1 MVYKLYF
8 RYGTMNSSKTANL
21 LMVAHNYKQQGKN
34 VLLLK
39 PIIDN
44 RFGNSTIKSRCG
56 LEYEADY
63 LIEKDDHYL
72 KNIDRSILDNISAIL
87 VDEAQFLTKEQI
99 DELRIITQKVPVIC
113 YGLRTDYKTNLFEG
127 SKRLMEIA
135 DSIEEIKTICTFSF
149 CAKKAIVNLKY
160 SNNKII
166 KEGTN
171 EIDLGS
177 EEKYLGSCWY
187 CWYNKNEI

>member
-8 RYGTMNSSKTANL
+8 RYGAMSSSKTANL

-34 VLLLK
+34 ILLIK
-39 PIIDN
+39 PKIDN
-44 RFGNSTIKSRCG
+44 RFGNSIIKSRCG

-63 LIEKDDHYL
+63 LLEKDDNFL
-72 KNIDRSILDNISAIL
+72 RNINGSILEHVSAIL
-87 VDEAQFLTKEQI
+87 VDEAQFLTKEQV
-99 DELRIITQKVPVIC
+99 DTLRFITQKVPVIC

-135 DSIEEIKTICTFSF
+135 DSIEEIKTTCTF
-149 CAKKAIVNLKY
+149 CTKKAIINLKY

-166 KEGTN
+166 KDGTD
-171 EIDLGS
+171 EIDLGA
-177 EEKYLGSCWY
+177 EEKYLSSCWD
-187 CWYNKNEI
+187 CWYTKDKI